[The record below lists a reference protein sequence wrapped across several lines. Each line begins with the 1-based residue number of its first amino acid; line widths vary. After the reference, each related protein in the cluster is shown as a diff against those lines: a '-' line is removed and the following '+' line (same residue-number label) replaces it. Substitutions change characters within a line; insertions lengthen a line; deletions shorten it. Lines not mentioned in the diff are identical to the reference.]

1 MMKTVK
7 ISEIMKMLSLN
18 IGLFRPS
25 NTTSYT
31 DNIINQL
38 IARYGDFSYIA
49 RDYYDSD
56 TSAVEKTF
64 NRTAG
69 LTDEQYFD
77 FCDFFYHWR
86 TFWNTER
93 IDNIQ
98 RLINAMALEYDPI
111 SNYDKKSDIITGQRV
126 DGDKVTTTPTGQ
138 KITERAE
145 SGSYKDEKTI
155 AGSENNTR
163 SFNNYQSTVQND
175 VTTYENT
182 SYRPD
187 TRSTDTQTG
196 SYTDAKSYN
205 GYSEDTE
212 RTYNNH
218 KITDTEK
225 YSSYKTEQE
234 KQNTTFTKTINDDSG
249 AWSSYDHVYEHTSGN
264 IGVTTAAQMLTA
276 EQEMRVKTISEL
288 FCREFVKQHLCIV

>member
-1 MMKTVK
+1 MKTVK
-7 ISEIMKMLSLN
+7 ISEIMKMLTLN
-18 IGLFRPS
+18 LGQFRPS
-25 NTTSYT
+25 NTVSYT
-31 DNIINQL
+31 DNIISQL

-49 RDYYDSD
+49 RDYYNSDS
-56 TSAVEKTF
+56 SAVEKTF

-69 LTDEQYFD
+69 LTDDEYFD

-93 IDNIQ
+93 ISNAQ
-98 RLINAMALEYDPI
+98 RLIEAMGLVYDPI

-126 DGDKVTTTPTGQ
+126 DGSTATTTPSGE
-138 KITERAE
+138 KINERAE
-145 SGSYKDEKTI
+145 SGSYKDTKSI
-155 AGSENNTR
+155 SGGDSNTR
-163 SFNNYQSTVQND
+163 TFNNYQNTVEND

-182 SYRPD
+182 NYRPD
-187 TRSTDTQTG
+187 TKSTDTQTG
-196 SYTDAKSYN
+196 SYTDSKTYN
-205 GYSEDTE
+205 NYQEDNE
-212 RTYNNH
+212 RTYTGH

-225 YSSYKTEQE
+225 YNNHKTEVE
-234 KQNTTFTKTINDDSG
+234 TENTKFSKTINEDTDT
-249 AWSSYDHVYEHTSGN
+249 WSSYDHVYEHTSGN